1 MAGQAGPRGKP
12 GRGESAGAGRWPASP
27 LPILRFPPIGRG
39 GIVWHEPYDSR
50 EDQAPEPGAPYPG
63 PGGSCRAR
71 TRAGA
76 GLRRC
81 PASGCGGARR
91 NQRLDGGSDGGPH
104 PPSRRRSGARTQ
116 LRTSRERPGTDR
128 SRSRLPEVAR
138 WRITMAVRDEHGIP
152 QSLADEVRSR
162 TVAPAAAEQ
171 DQEQDHAHGFAW
183 LEAARIAFVAIA
195 AAAIWFQV
203 WEPIPSVSLI
213 GIIGLLV
220 GGWPIFKEALDNI
233 VARRMTMELSM
244 TIAIVAAAAIGEF
257 FTALV
262 IALFVLVAE
271 VLEGM
276 TVSRGRHAIRD
287 LLDFL
292 PRSVSVRRPGG
303 VRDVD
308 SAELRVGDAV
318 LVNPGGRVPVDGTVL
333 SGHSFLDQ
341 SRITGESMPV
351 EKTPGSPVY
360 AGSIN
365 QSGAIEIRAERLGRD
380 TSFGK
385 IIEAVERAE
394 KSRAPV
400 QRLADRMAGYLVYFA
415 LGAAALT
422 YLITRDMR
430 STISVVIVAGAC
442 GIAAGTPLAIL
453 GAIGRAA
460 RLGAIIKGGLYL
472 EILGRVDTIVL
483 DKTGTLTYGRP
494 EVQRVVPAE
503 TATTE
508 AVLDAAAA
516 AELRSEHPLG
526 RAIVAYARAQGRS
539 IPEPERFDYTP
550 GRGICALVDGT
561 TVLVGNRALLLERG
575 VSVPRT
581 FVPEEA
587 AASEILVAR
596 DTRLL
601 GAIVVADSVRPE
613 ARPAIEALARM
624 RMRTI
629 LLTGDTKSVAD
640 AVGGRLGIA
649 EVHADLLPE
658 DKLARIKHLVGRGCV
673 VAMLGDGIN
682 DAPAL
687 AEASVGVAMGSG
699 TDVARESAD
708 IVLLGNDLAR
718 FVDTVAIARQTRRI
732 IWQNFTGTIAVDT
745 VGMAL
750 ASLGFLNPLLA
761 AFIHVASEMAFIL
774 NSARLLPAA
783 DRTAAPIAADAPVAG
798 RPA

>member
-1 MAGQAGPRGKP
+1 
-12 GRGESAGAGRWPASP
+12 
-27 LPILRFPPIGRG
+27 
-39 GIVWHEPYDSR
+39 
-50 EDQAPEPGAPYPG
+50 
-63 PGGSCRAR
+63 
-71 TRAGA
+71 
-76 GLRRC
+76 
-81 PASGCGGARR
+81 
-91 NQRLDGGSDGGPH
+91 
-104 PPSRRRSGARTQ
+104 
-116 LRTSRERPGTDR
+116 
-128 SRSRLPEVAR
+128 
-138 WRITMAVRDEHGIP
+138 MAVRDEHGIP

-171 DQEQDHAHGFAW
+171 DQEQDHAHAFEW

-220 GGWPIFKEALDNI
+220 GGWPIFKEALENI

-292 PRSVSVRRPGG
+292 PRSVSIRRSGG

-308 SAELRVGDAV
+308 SAELRIGDAV

-400 QRLADRMAGYLVYFA
+400 QRLADRMAGFLVYFA

-494 EVQRVVPAE
+494 EVQRIVAAE
-503 TATTE
+503 DATAE
-508 AVLDAAAA
+508 AVLDAAAS

-561 TVLVGNRALLLERG
+561 TVLVGNRALLMERG

-613 ARPAIEALARM
+613 AKPAVEALARM

-640 AVGGRLGIA
+640 AVGRRLGIA

-687 AEASVGVAMGSG
+687 TEANVGVAMGSG

-718 FVDTVAIARQTRRI
+718 FVDTVAIARRTRRI
-732 IWQNFTGTIAVDT
+732 IWQNFTGTIAVDA

-761 AFIHVASEMAFIL
+761 AFIHVASELAFIL

-783 DRTAAPIAADAPVAG
+783 DRTAAPIAADAPAAG

>member
-1 MAGQAGPRGKP
+1 
-12 GRGESAGAGRWPASP
+12 
-27 LPILRFPPIGRG
+27 
-39 GIVWHEPYDSR
+39 
-50 EDQAPEPGAPYPG
+50 
-63 PGGSCRAR
+63 
-71 TRAGA
+71 
-76 GLRRC
+76 
-81 PASGCGGARR
+81 
-91 NQRLDGGSDGGPH
+91 
-104 PPSRRRSGARTQ
+104 
-116 LRTSRERPGTDR
+116 
-128 SRSRLPEVAR
+128 
-138 WRITMAVRDEHGIP
+138 MAVRDEHGNP
-152 QSLADEVRSR
+152 HSLAGEAHLRS
-162 TVAPAAAEQ
+162 AAAAAGEQ
-171 DQEQDHAHGFAW
+171 EPDDEHDHAHAFAW
-183 LEAARIAFVAIA
+183 LEAARIGLVALA
-195 AAAIWFQV
+195 AAAVWFRV

-213 GIIGLLV
+213 GVIGLLV
-220 GGWPIFKEALDNI
+220 GGWPIFKEALENLI
-233 VARRMTMELSM
+233 ARRMTMELSM

-292 PRSVSVRRPGG
+292 PRSVSVRRSGWL
-303 VRDVD
+303 RDVD

-318 LVNPGGRVPVDGTVL
+318 LVNPGARVPVDGTVL

-351 EKTPGSPVY
+351 EKTAGSAVY

-422 YLITRDMR
+422 YLLTRDMR

-472 EILGRVDTIVL
+472 EILGRVDTVVL

-494 EVQRVVPAE
+494 EVQQVVAAE
-503 TATTE
+503 TATAE
-508 AVLDAAAA
+508 AVLDAAAS

-539 IPEPERFDYTP
+539 IREPERFDYTP
-550 GRGICALVDGT
+550 GRGICALVDGAT
-561 TVLVGNRALLLERG
+561 ILVGNRALLIGRG
-575 VSVPRT
+575 IAVPRT
-581 FVPEEA
+581 LGSREK

-596 DTRLL
+596 DGRLL

-613 ARPAIEALARM
+613 AKPAVEALARM
-624 RMRTI
+624 GMRTI

-658 DKLARIKHLVGRGCV
+658 DKLARIKDLVGRGCV

-687 AEASVGVAMGSG
+687 TEANVGVAMGSG

-718 FVDTVAIARQTRRI
+718 FVDTVAIARRTRRI

-745 VGMAL
+745 VGMVL
-750 ASLGFLNPLLA
+750 AGLGFLNPLLA

-783 DRTAAPIAADAPVAG
+783 ERIAAPIAADAPAAP

>member
-1 MAGQAGPRGKP
+1 
-12 GRGESAGAGRWPASP
+12 
-27 LPILRFPPIGRG
+27 
-39 GIVWHEPYDSR
+39 
-50 EDQAPEPGAPYPG
+50 
-63 PGGSCRAR
+63 
-71 TRAGA
+71 
-76 GLRRC
+76 
-81 PASGCGGARR
+81 
-91 NQRLDGGSDGGPH
+91 
-104 PPSRRRSGARTQ
+104 
-116 LRTSRERPGTDR
+116 
-128 SRSRLPEVAR
+128 
-138 WRITMAVRDEHGIP
+138 MAVRDEHGNP
-152 QSLADEVRSR
+152 HGLAGEAHLRG
-162 TVAPAAAEQ
+162 AAAAAGQPEHDDEQ
-171 DQEQDHAHGFAW
+171 AHAFAW
-183 LEAARIAFVAIA
+183 REAARIGLVALA
-195 AAAIWFQV
+195 AAAVWFRV

-213 GIIGLLV
+213 GVIGLLV
-220 GGWPIFKEALDNI
+220 GGWPIFKEALENLI
-233 VARRMTMELSM
+233 ARRMTMELSM

-271 VLEGM
+271 VLEDM

-292 PRSVSVRRPGG
+292 PRSVSVRRSSG

-318 LVNPGGRVPVDGTVL
+318 LVNPGARVPVDGTVL
-333 SGHSFLDQ
+333 NGHSFLDQ

-351 EKTPGSPVY
+351 EKTSGSPVY

-422 YLITRDMR
+422 YLLTRDMR

-494 EVQRVVPAE
+494 EVQQVVAAE
-503 TATTE
+503 AATAE
-508 AVLDAAAA
+508 AVLDAAAS

-539 IPEPERFDYTP
+539 IREPERFDYTP
-550 GRGICALVDGT
+550 GRGISALVDGT
-561 TVLVGNRALLLERG
+561 TILVGNRALLIERG

-581 FVPEEA
+581 LGSREE

-596 DTRLL
+596 DDRLL

-613 ARPAIEALARM
+613 AKPAVEALARM
-624 RMRTI
+624 GMRTI

-658 DKLARIKHLVGRGCV
+658 DKLARIKDLVGRGRV

-687 AEASVGVAMGSG
+687 TEANVGVAMGSG

-718 FVDTVAIARQTRRI
+718 FVDTVAIARRTRRI

-745 VGMAL
+745 VGMVL
-750 ASLGFLNPLLA
+750 AGFGFLNPLLA

-774 NSARLLPAA
+774 NSAR
-783 DRTAAPIAADAPVAG
+783 R
-798 RPA
+798 RSE